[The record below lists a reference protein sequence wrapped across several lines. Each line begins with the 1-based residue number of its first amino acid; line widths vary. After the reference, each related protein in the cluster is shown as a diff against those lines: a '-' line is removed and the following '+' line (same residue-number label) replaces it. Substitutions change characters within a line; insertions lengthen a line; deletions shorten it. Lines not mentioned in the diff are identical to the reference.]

1 MLLASSLRELYFLS
15 HVSSRHPNTFKTL
28 QQPVTIN
35 EFIISIHIY
44 TYYYSL
50 RVLWFRFQLL
60 TYSLHTVVF
69 VGMGNICQ
77 SLFINILMIK
87 FISQKCGHCGIVRR
101 LPHFH
106 VFCGHSYRS
115 RALIFLFF
123 RCSGRL

>member
-1 MLLASSLRELYFLS
+1 M
-15 HVSSRHPNTFKTL
+15 
-28 QQPVTIN
+28 
-35 EFIISIHIY
+35 
-44 TYYYSL
+44 
-50 RVLWFRFQLL
+50 
-60 TYSLHTVVF
+60 
-69 VGMGNICQ
+69 GMGNICQ

-123 RCSGRL
+123 VAVDACEQQTKSNVRQEAAEALLCMESPTSENKTFLQGISQPQHGKLLPDPQTPTNLNEGGFV